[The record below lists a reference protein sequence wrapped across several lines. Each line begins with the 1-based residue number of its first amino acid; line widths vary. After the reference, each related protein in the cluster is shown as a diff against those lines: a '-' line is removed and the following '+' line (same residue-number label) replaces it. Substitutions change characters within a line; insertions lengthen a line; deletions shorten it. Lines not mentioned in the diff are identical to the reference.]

1 MTVEAQ
7 VETAQVETGQP
18 PIRWGILGAG
28 NIARKF
34 VADLLLLKDQV
45 PAAVGSRSSGRAQQF
60 AADFG
65 IGSYYGS
72 YAALAADDS
81 LDVIYVAT
89 PHSEHFEGARICLEA
104 GRAVLVEKPF
114 TVNAAETAQLIAL
127 ATSRRLFAME
137 AMWTRF
143 NPIVREVTDLVDGGA
158 VGRVVAVQA
167 DLAGAPGYDP
177 EGRLWSPDLAGGA
190 LLDVGVYPLSFG
202 SMLLGAP
209 DEVKAVMT
217 AAPTGV
223 DANTAV
229 IARYPSGAVGLY
241 HCGLWASSPQVA
253 TIIGTNGVITVGSA
267 TGAPF
272 WRAESYTLTPEHG
285 EPRTKQIT
293 LQGEGFTYEA
303 AEVARCLRA
312 GLTESPIMPLAGTL
326 DVMRALDAARAASG
340 NIGAR
345 HGVK

>member
-1 MTVEAQ
+1 MTFEAQ
-7 VETAQVETGQP
+7 VETAQP

-28 NIARKF
+28 RIARSF

-65 IGSYYGS
+65 IESYYGS

-89 PHSEHFEGARICLEA
+89 PHSEHYEGARICLEA
-104 GRAVLVEKPF
+104 GRPVLVEKPF
-114 TVNAAETAQLIAL
+114 TVTAAETSQLIAL
-127 ATSRRLFAME
+127 AISRRLFAME

-167 DLAGAPGYDP
+167 DLAGAADYNPDD
-177 EGRLWSPDLAGGA
+177 RLWNPALAGGA
-190 LLDVGVYPLSFG
+190 LLDLGVYPLSFG

-209 DEVKAVMT
+209 DEIKAV
-217 AAPTGV
+217 ASPGPTGV
-223 DANTAV
+223 DASTAV
-229 IARYPSGAVGLY
+229 VAHYPGGAIGLY
-241 HCGLWASSPQVA
+241 YCGLWAQSPRVA
-253 TIIGTNGVITVGSA
+253 TITGTGGVITVGSA

-272 WRAESYTLTPEHG
+272 FKPDSYTLIPAHG

-312 GLTESPIMPLAGTL
+312 GLTESPVMPLAGTL

>member
-1 MTVEAQ
+1 MTLEAQ
-7 VETAQVETGQP
+7 VETAQP
-18 PIRWGILGAG
+18 SIRWGILGAG
-28 NIARKF
+28 RIARSF

-65 IGSYYGS
+65 IESYYGS

-89 PHSEHFEGARICLEA
+89 PHSEHYEAARICLEA
-104 GRAVLVEKPF
+104 GRPVLVEKPF
-114 TVNAAETAQLIAL
+114 TVTAAETSQLIAL
-127 ATSRRLFAME
+127 ATSSRLFAME

-143 NPIVREVTDLVDGGA
+143 NPIVREVTDLVGGGA
-158 VGRVVAVQA
+158 VGRVTSVMA
-167 DLAGAPGYDP
+167 DLAGAPDYDP
-177 EGRLWSPDLAGGA
+177 ENRLWNPALAGGA
-190 LLDVGVYPLSFG
+190 LLDLGVYPLSFG

-209 DEVKAVMT
+209 DEIKAVMSP
-217 AAPTGV
+217 APTGV
-223 DANTAV
+223 DANTAI

-241 HCGLWASSPQVA
+241 HCGLWAKSPHIA
-253 TIIGTNGVITVGSA
+253 TITGSGGIITVGSA
-267 TGAPF
+267 QGAPF
-272 WRAESYTLTPEHG
+272 WKPDSYTLTPAHG
-285 EPRTKQIT
+285 EPRTRQIT
-293 LQGEGFTYEA
+293 LHGEGFTYEA

-312 GLTESPIMPLAGTL
+312 GLTESPVLPLAGTL

-340 NIGAR
+340 SIGSR